1 MAKRKPKPKIVE
13 GRTET
18 FGGRYRISERIRE
31 DAIDWGLDW
40 GETTLRDCAP
50 VDVRDTF
57 VMFRSFE
64 SAPAR
69 AFVWELA
76 TLCAKH
82 LAETRGDGP
91 TVRGR
96 PKITCKIAAD
106 LVAKQIDTKD
116 ERQALQPLVE
126 ALRNGEMV
134 NALHLYQAT
143 ENFYAELIP
152 DDVIVFL
159 GG

>member
-1 MAKRKPKPKIVE
+1 MAKRKPKLDIT
-13 GRTET
+13 GRKET
-18 FGGRYRISERIRE
+18 FGGRYVVYEILRVE
-31 DAIDWGLDW
+31 GLDW
-40 GETTLRDCAP
+40 GETTLRDGTPADP
-50 VDVRDTF
+50 RDYF
-57 VMFRSFE
+57 VMCRPFKS
-64 SAPAR
+64 PAGR
-69 AFVWELA
+69 AFAWELA

-91 TVRGR
+91 TVQGR
-96 PKITCKIAAD
+96 PEITCATAAE
-106 LVAKQIDTKD
+106 LIAKQIDTKE

-126 ALRNGEMV
+126 ALRNGEIV

-152 DDVIVFL
+152 DDVVVFL